1 MCILPQ
7 LKKKKELPGE
17 SGKTQIAGP
26 HHQKYWFNSSELG
39 PRIQLSYKL
48 SGDADVAYPW
58 TILWT
63 ALPWQKTGSQ

>member
-58 TILWT
+58 TIL
-63 ALPWQKTGSQ
+63 